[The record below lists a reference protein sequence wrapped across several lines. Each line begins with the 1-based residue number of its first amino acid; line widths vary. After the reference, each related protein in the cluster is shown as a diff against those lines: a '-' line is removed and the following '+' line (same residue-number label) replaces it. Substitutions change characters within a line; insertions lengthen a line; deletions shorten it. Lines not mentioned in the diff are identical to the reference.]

1 MSNRHELIK
10 FFLKLKRVEIMD
22 IFQAIIIGLVQGL
35 TEFLPVSSSAHLIFA
50 QQALGVSDVGLAF
63 DVLMHV
69 GTLVAVIVYFFNDIV
84 NMIKGFLLSLVDLKN
99 GNFMG
104 EIKKDPYKKLAWLTI
119 LATIPVGVV
128 GVLFNDMIE
137 SMFQGLTIPA
147 FLLLVTGCLLY
158 ASQRMNSG
166 RIDVRNVTIKEAL
179 IMGCGQALAVLPGLS
194 RSGTTIAAGLF
205 AGLDKEFAAKF
216 SFILSIPAIL
226 GAAVFQLKDLSGG
239 NIEIGACIAGFVVAV
254 ISGYLAI
261 SVLLKIVREKSLD
274 IFAYYCWIVGLIV
287 LIGSLIL

>member
-1 MSNRHELIK
+1 
-10 FFLKLKRVEIMD
+10 MD
-22 IFQAIIIGLVQGL
+22 IIQAIIIGLVQGL

-50 QQALGVSDVGLAF
+50 QQALGVADVGLAF
-63 DVLMHV
+63 DVLLHV

-104 EIKKDPYKKLAWLTI
+104 ELKKDPYKKLAWLTI
-119 LATIPVGVV
+119 LATIPIGIV
-128 GVLFNDMIE
+128 GVLFNDIVE
-137 SMFQGLTIPA
+137 SMFMGLTVPA
-147 FLLLVTGCLLY
+147 FLLLITGCLLY
-158 ASQRMNSG
+158 VSQRMNTG
-166 RIDVRNVTIKEAL
+166 KIDVRNITLKEAL
-179 IMGCGQALAVLPGLS
+179 IMGCGQALAILPGLS

-239 NIEIGACIAGFVVAV
+239 SVEIGACIAGFIVAV

-274 IFAYYCWIVGLIV
+274 IFAYYCWIVGIIV
-287 LIGSLIL
+287 LVGSLIL

>member
-1 MSNRHELIK
+1 
-10 FFLKLKRVEIMD
+10 MD

-50 QQALGVSDVGLAF
+50 QQALGVADVGLAF
-63 DVLMHV
+63 DVLLHV
-69 GTLVAVIVYFFNDIV
+69 GTLVAVVVYFFNDIV
-84 NMIKGFLLSLVDLKN
+84 NMIKGFLLSLVDLKE
-99 GNFMG
+99 GNFIG

-128 GVLFNDMIE
+128 GVLFNDAIE
-137 SMFQGLTIPA
+137 EMFTGLTIPA
-147 FLLLVTGCLLY
+147 FLLLITGCLLY

-166 RIDVRNVTIKEAL
+166 RIDVRNLTIKEAL
-179 IMGCGQALAVLPGLS
+179 FMGCGQALAILPGLS

-239 NIEIGACIAGFVVAV
+239 SVEIGACIAGFIVAV

-261 SVLLKIVREKSLD
+261 SVLLKVVREKSLD
-274 IFAYYCWIVGLIV
+274 IFAYYCWIVGIIV
-287 LIGSLIL
+287 LVGSLIL

>member
-1 MSNRHELIK
+1 
-10 FFLKLKRVEIMD
+10 MD
-22 IFQAIIIGLVQGL
+22 IIQAIIIGLVQGL

-50 QQALGVSDVGLAF
+50 QQALGVADVGLAF
-63 DVLMHV
+63 DVLLHV

-84 NMIKGFLLSLVDLKN
+84 NMIKGFLLSLVDLKD

-104 EIKKDPYKKLAWLTI
+104 ELKKDPYKKLAWLTI
-119 LATIPVGVV
+119 LATIPIGIV
-128 GVLFNDMIE
+128 GVLFNDIVE
-137 SMFQGLTIPA
+137 SMFQGLTVPA
-147 FLLLVTGCLLY
+147 FLLLITGCLLY
-158 ASQRMNSG
+158 LSQRMNSG
-166 RIDVRNVTIKEAL
+166 RIDVRNITLKEAL
-179 IMGCGQALAVLPGLS
+179 IMGCGQALAILPGLS

-239 NIEIGACIAGFVVAV
+239 SVEIGACIAGFIVAV

-274 IFAYYCWIVGLIV
+274 IFAYYCWIVGIIV
-287 LIGSLIL
+287 LVGSLIL

>member
-1 MSNRHELIK
+1 
-10 FFLKLKRVEIMD
+10 MD
-22 IFQAIIIGLVQGL
+22 IIQAIIIGLVQGL

-50 QQALGVSDVGLAF
+50 QQALGVSNVGLAF

-274 IFAYYCWIVGLIV
+274 IFAYYCWIVGIIV

>member
-1 MSNRHELIK
+1 
-10 FFLKLKRVEIMD
+10 
-22 IFQAIIIGLVQGL
+22 
-35 TEFLPVSSSAHLIFA
+35 
-50 QQALGVSDVGLAF
+50 
-63 DVLMHV
+63 MHV

-84 NMIKGFLLSLVDLKN
+84 NMIKGFLLSLIDLKE
-99 GNFMG
+99 GKFISEM
-104 EIKKDPYKKLAWLTI
+104 KKDPYKKLAWLTI
-119 LATIPVGVV
+119 LGTIPVGVV
-128 GVLFNDMIE
+128 GVLFNDIVE

-147 FLLLVTGCLLY
+147 FLLLITGCLLY
-158 ASQRMNSG
+158 VSQRMNSG
-166 RIDVRNVTIKEAL
+166 RIDVRNVTLKEAL
-179 IMGCGQALAVLPGLS
+179 IMGCGQALAILPGLS

-239 NIEIGACIAGFVVAV
+239 SVEIGACIAGFIVAV

-274 IFAYYCWIVGLIV
+274 IFAYYCWIVGIIV

>member
-1 MSNRHELIK
+1 
-10 FFLKLKRVEIMD
+10 MD
-22 IFQAIIIGLVQGL
+22 ILQAIIIGLVQGL

-50 QQALGVSDVGLAF
+50 QQALGVADVGLAF
-63 DVLMHV
+63 DVLLHV
-69 GTLVAVIVYFFNDIV
+69 GTLVAVIVYFYTDII
-84 NMIKGFLLSLVDLKN
+84 NMIKGFLLSLVDLKE
-99 GNFMG
+99 GKFIS
-104 EIKKDPYKKLAWLTI
+104 EVKKDPYKKLAWLTI

-128 GVLFNDMIE
+128 GVLFNDVVE
-137 SMFQGLTIPA
+137 EMFTGLTIPA

-158 ASQRMNSG
+158 ISQRMNSG
-166 RIDVRNVTIKEAL
+166 RINVQNMSQKEAL
-179 IMGCGQALAVLPGLS
+179 IMGCGQAIAVLPGLS

-239 NIEIGACIAGFVVAV
+239 NVEIGACIAGFIVAV

-274 IFAYYCWIVGLIV
+274 IFAYYCWIVGIV
-287 LIGSLIL
+287 VLVGSLII

>member
-1 MSNRHELIK
+1 
-10 FFLKLKRVEIMD
+10 MD
-22 IFQAIIIGLVQGL
+22 IIQAIIIGLVQGL

-50 QQALGVSDVGLAF
+50 QQALGVADVGLAF
-63 DVLMHV
+63 DVLLHV

-104 EIKKDPYKKLAWLTI
+104 ELKKDPYKKLAWLTI
-119 LATIPVGVV
+119 LATIPIGIV
-128 GVLFNDMIE
+128 GVLFNDIVE
-137 SMFQGLTIPA
+137 SMFMGLTVPA
-147 FLLLVTGCLLY
+147 FLLLITGCLLY
-158 ASQRMNSG
+158 VSQRMNTG
-166 RIDVRNVTIKEAL
+166 KIDVRNITLKEAL
-179 IMGCGQALAVLPGLS
+179 IMGCGQALAILPGLS

-226 GAAVFQLKDLSGG
+226 GAAVFQLKDLSVGSV
-239 NIEIGACIAGFVVAV
+239 EIGACIAGFIVAA

-261 SVLLKIVREKSLD
+261 SFLLKIVREKSLD
-274 IFAYYCWIVGLIV
+274 IFAYYCWIVGIIV
-287 LIGSLIL
+287 LVNSLIL

>member
-1 MSNRHELIK
+1 
-10 FFLKLKRVEIMD
+10 MD

-50 QQALGVSDVGLAF
+50 QQALGVSEVGLAF

-99 GNFMG
+99 GNFIG

-128 GVLFNDMIE
+128 GVLFNDVIE
-137 SMFQGLTIPA
+137 SMFKGLTIPA
-147 FLLLVTGCLLY
+147 FLLLITGCLLY

-166 RIDVRNVTIKEAL
+166 RIDVRNISLKEAI
-179 IMGCGQALAVLPGLS
+179 IMGCGQALAILPGLS

-239 NIEIGACIAGFVVAV
+239 SIEIGACIAGFVVAI

-274 IFAYYCWIVGLIV
+274 IFSYYCWIVGIIV
-287 LIGSLIL
+287 LVGSLIL

>member
-1 MSNRHELIK
+1 
-10 FFLKLKRVEIMD
+10 MD
-22 IFQAIIIGLVQGL
+22 IIQAIIIGLIQGL

-50 QQALGVSDVGLAF
+50 QQALGVAEVGLAF
-63 DVLMHV
+63 DVLLHV

-104 EIKKDPYKKLAWLTI
+104 ELKKDPYKKLAWLTI
-119 LATIPVGVV
+119 LATIPIGIV
-128 GVLFNDMIE
+128 GVLFNDIVE
-137 SMFQGLTIPA
+137 SMFMGLTVPA
-147 FLLLVTGCLLY
+147 FLLLITGCLLY
-158 ASQRMNSG
+158 VSQRMNTG
-166 RIDVRNVTIKEAL
+166 RIDVRNITLKEAL
-179 IMGCGQALAVLPGLS
+179 IMGCGQALAILPGLS

-239 NIEIGACIAGFVVAV
+239 SVEIGACIAGFIVAA

-261 SVLLKIVREKSLD
+261 SFLLKIVREKSLD
-274 IFAYYCWIVGLIV
+274 IFAYYCWIVGIIV

>member
-1 MSNRHELIK
+1 
-10 FFLKLKRVEIMD
+10 MD

-239 NIEIGACIAGFVVAV
+239 NIEIGACIAGFVVGH
-254 ISGYLAI
+254 IRI
-261 SVLLKIVREKSLD
+261 LLLDCRINRLDWKFNTLINLKKKFREYFSK
-274 IFAYYCWIVGLIV
+274 FYYFYFFIYFMKFI
-287 LIGSLIL
+287 I

>member
-1 MSNRHELIK
+1 
-10 FFLKLKRVEIMD
+10 MD

-128 GVLFNDMIE
+128 GVLFNDIIE
-137 SMFQGLTIPA
+137 SMFKGLTIPA

-239 NIEIGACIAGFVVAV
+239 SVEIGACIAGFVVAV

>member
-1 MSNRHELIK
+1 
-10 FFLKLKRVEIMD
+10 MD
-22 IFQAIIIGLVQGL
+22 IIQAIIIGLVQGL

-50 QQALGVSDVGLAF
+50 QQALGVADVGLAF
-63 DVLMHV
+63 DVLLHV

-104 EIKKDPYKKLAWLTI
+104 ELKKDPYKKLAWLTI
-119 LATIPVGVV
+119 LATIPIGIV
-128 GVLFNDMIE
+128 GVLFNDIVE
-137 SMFQGLTIPA
+137 SMFMGLTVPA
-147 FLLLVTGCLLY
+147 FLLLITGCLLY
-158 ASQRMNSG
+158 VSQRMNTG
-166 RIDVRNVTIKEAL
+166 RIDVRNITLKEAL
-179 IMGCGQALAVLPGLS
+179 IMGCGQALAILPGLS

-226 GAAVFQLKDLSGG
+226 GAAVFQIKDLSGG
-239 NIEIGACIAGFVVAV
+239 SVEIGACIAGFIVAA

-261 SVLLKIVREKSLD
+261 SFLLKIVREKSLD
-274 IFAYYCWIVGLIV
+274 IFAYYCWIVGIIV
-287 LIGSLIL
+287 LVGSLIL

>member
-1 MSNRHELIK
+1 
-10 FFLKLKRVEIMD
+10 MD

-35 TEFLPVSSSAHLIFA
+35 TEFLFLPVSSSAHLIFA

-274 IFAYYCWIVGLIV
+274 IFAKK
-287 LIGSLIL
+287 SLENISLNFTIFIFLFIS

>member
-1 MSNRHELIK
+1 
-10 FFLKLKRVEIMD
+10 MD

-261 SVLLKIVREKSLD
+261 SILLKIVREKSLD